1 MARDCP
7 DCLVAAAIL
16 RRIAGGLAEGAGM
29 ELGFLLG
36 GPAGARIGG
45 DVMPLAVSAGADI
58 FTERVMAPRR
68 KKRQAS
74 AYQKELGRQMKAWKK
89 AHPRSGPGSILSH
102 AHKKTRAIIRKKQK
116 KGTLP
121 RGSL

>member
-1 MARDCP
+1 M
-7 DCLVAAAIL
+7 L
-16 RRIAGGLAEGAGM
+16 RQIAGGLAEGAGM

-45 DVMPLAVSAGADI
+45 DVMPRLVEGGAGM

-89 AHPRSGPGSILSH
+89 AHPRVAPGSLLSH
-102 AHKKTRAIIRKKQK
+102 AHRKTKAIIRKKQR